1 MRRGGK
7 NSHINSLGFRDYS
20 RKRNNLYLYRLKIA
34 GSSRAEDPC
43 IKEWL
48 LNKPKMKRAVGR
60 GCEVAGGP
68 SFFPRGFNAD
78 RRLCTFLSVFT
89 A

>member
-7 NSHINSLGFRDYS
+7 NSHVNSLGFGDYS
-20 RKRNNLYLYRLKIA
+20 RKMNNLHLYRLKIVWC
-34 GSSRAEDPC
+34 SRAEDPY

-48 LNKPKMKRAVGR
+48 LRKPKIKRAVGR
-60 GCEVAGGP
+60 GCEVAGGL

-78 RRLCTFLSVFT
+78 RKLCTFLSVFT